1 MPASCGAGLA
11 DHSKFPAKLGQW
23 SAALA
28 EMLEVHTTSLDPEDP
43 SAQPELDAYIR
54 LINRFREL
62 AGELRATAAEMV
74 ADRTLAMPAHDETVL
89 GGDRAI
95 EAFRGYVE
103 REREL
108 VALLR
113 GELARDEKLLA
124 QLIAGPAAG

>member
-1 MPASCGAGLA
+1 MSDTCGAGIA
-11 DHSKFPAKLGQW
+11 NHAVFPAKLGQW

-28 EMLEVHTTSLDPEDP
+28 EVLEVHTTALDPEDP

-62 AGELRATAAEMV
+62 AGELRATAAEMT
-74 ADRTLAMPAHDETVL
+74 ADRALAMPAHDASVL
-89 GGDRAI
+89 EGTRAI
-95 EAFRGYVE
+95 DAFRGYVE

-113 GELARDEKLLA
+113 SELARDEKLLA
-124 QLIAGPAAG
+124 QLLTGV